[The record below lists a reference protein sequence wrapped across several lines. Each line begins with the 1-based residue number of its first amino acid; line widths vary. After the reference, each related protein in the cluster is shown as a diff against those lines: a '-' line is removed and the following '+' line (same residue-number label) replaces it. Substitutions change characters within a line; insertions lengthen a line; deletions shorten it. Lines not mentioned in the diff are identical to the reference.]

1 MRRIIRVLSH
11 FKYVPERTGP
21 FFIQVAFM
29 HKENTGCKVLP
40 ATGGRQADNVFLVL
54 LPITFAVFISFFN
67 MGMQLAVLPL
77 HLHDRLGMGPLV
89 IGIVVGAQFVGAL
102 LSRPWA
108 GNHADVQGTGRAVTL
123 GFLAASASGVAYLLS
138 MLCIDA
144 PVASTLLVLVGRV
157 MLAVGESLIVTG
169 ALGWGIAL
177 VGAGSAGKVM
187 AWTGM
192 AMFAA
197 YALGAPAGGWVY
209 ARQGFTGI
217 GVATILLPLL
227 ALACIARMRQVPPSA
242 TRRASFYKVLG
253 TVWLP
258 GLGLALCS
266 IGFGV
271 ITAFI
276 ALLFASKGWDNAPL
290 AFTAF
295 GVAFIVARIFFGHLP
310 DRIGGAWVA
319 LVCVI
324 VEMVGQIM
332 IWMADSAGMAYFGAA
347 LSGFGYSLA
356 FPGFGVEAVRR
367 APPQSR
373 SLAMGAY
380 VACLD
385 ISMGITSPLAGL
397 VARNWGMSAVYLASS
412 VLVGASV
419 LVAFA
424 LLGTRPA
431 AQQP

>member
-1 MRRIIRVLSH
+1 
-11 FKYVPERTGP
+11 
-21 FFIQVAFM
+21 M
-29 HKENTGCKVLP
+29 HKHT
-40 ATGGRQADNVFLVL
+40 TGGTLPPDTVGHQPRSVFIVL
-54 LPITFAVFISFFN
+54 LPITIAVFISFFN

-89 IGIVVGAQFVGAL
+89 VGIVVGAQFVGAL

-108 GNHADVQGTGRAVTL
+108 GNHADTRGPSRAVVL
-123 GFLAASASGVAYLLS
+123 GFMAASASGVAYLMS
-138 MLCIDA
+138 MLCVDQ
-144 PVASTLLVLVGRV
+144 PVASTLLVLAGRV
-157 MLAVGESLIVTG
+157 ILAVGESLIVTG

-177 VGAGSAGKVM
+177 VGPSSAGKVM

-192 AMFAA
+192 AIFGA

-209 ARQGFTGI
+209 ERYGFTGI

-227 ALACIARMRQVPPSA
+227 ALACVARMTPAAPSA

-253 TVWLP
+253 SVWLP

-271 ITAFI
+271 LTAFI
-276 ALLFASKGWDNAPL
+276 ALLFAAKGWENPSL

-310 DRIGGAWVA
+310 DRIGGARVA
-319 LVCVI
+319 LVCVVI
-324 VEMVGQIM
+324 EMVGQIL
-332 IWMADSAGMAYFGAA
+332 IWTADSALTAYVGAA

-380 VACLD
+380 VACVD

-397 VARNWGMSAVYLASS
+397 VARNWGISSVYLASS
-412 VLVGASV
+412 ILVGASV
-419 LVAFA
+419 VVAFM
-424 LLGTRPA
+424 LLGHRPNKA
-431 AQQP
+431 